1 MPTLRTIHDPCGEIE
16 MDTID
21 VVLFVAPDGTGTY
34 RFECPNCYLM
44 VKKLADQRIVSLLRA
59 AEVRLVEGVL
69 QARRAVRAGRGSPPT
84 TSSTSMCSFRP
95 TDGSRPRSGRWA
107 HKGEQWHEQP

>member
-59 AEVRLVEGVL
+59 AEVRLVEV
-69 QARRAVRAGRGSPPT
+69 SPPGEESGPGGPRLT
-84 TSSTSMCSFRP
+84 TDDLIDFHMLLQ
-95 TDGSRPRSGRWA
+95 TDGWFEALKREVGP
-107 HKGEQWHEQP
+107 